1 MLRVGK
7 LLGPFIAHAVA
18 GLSADLASQEEMSGT
33 PRKGQVIWSGLLN
46 IHHKCHWVILA
57 LPLGSQMWS
66 VSPMTS
72 QREQRESG
80 IPWGLLLASRDT
92 VLWSAQGTMTV

>member
-1 MLRVGK
+1 MMCVGK

-18 GLSADLASQEEMSGT
+18 GLSADLASQEKMSGT
-33 PRKGQVIWSGLLN
+33 QRKGQVIRSGFLN
-46 IHHKCHWVILA
+46 IRHKSHWVVLA

-66 VSPMTS
+66 VSLMTS

-80 IPWGLLLASRDT
+80 IFGGLLLASRDT
-92 VLWSAQGTMTV
+92 VL